1 MPQAFG
7 NHREVLYKCSNKSKS
22 VSIIRNSMLLQE
34 LRLPTDFVKIDPP
47 ECVKTRGLNYGE
59 NVLF

>member
-7 NHREVLYKCSNKSKS
+7 NHREVLYKCSYKSKS

-34 LRLPTDFVKIDPP
+34 LRLPSDFVKIDPP